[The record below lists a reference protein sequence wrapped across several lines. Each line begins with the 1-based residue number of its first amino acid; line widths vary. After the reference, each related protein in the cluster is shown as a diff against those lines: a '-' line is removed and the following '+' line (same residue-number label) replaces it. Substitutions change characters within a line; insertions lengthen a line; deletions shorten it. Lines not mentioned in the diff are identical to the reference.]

1 MRPCTRGGVMSSLK
15 KRMPPAVGMK
25 SPVMALN
32 SVVLPAP
39 FEPMMARRSLAATR
53 KVMPDSA
60 TRAPKCRAT
69 LSSSRA
75 CAPDSC
81 RRAATDTSDTLVSQ
95 IGLLRAARIVAAG
108 LPEREEFGFRNGQR
122 LVDLRND
129 LDELV
134 MERAVGVLSHFRQE
148 LVGDGVAVLVQRHLA
163 GRRLQNEACER
174 RAQLAAAVGDVG
186 IHLARRRQQRGH

>member
-1 MRPCTRGGVMSSLK
+1 MRSCTGNVVMSSLK
-15 KRMPPAVGMK
+15 KRMRPAVVTK

-108 LPEREEFGFRNGQR
+108 LAEREKLGFRNAQR

-134 MERAVGVLSHFRQE
+134 IERSVGVLGHFRQE
-148 LVGDGVAVLVQRHLA
+148 LVGDGVAVLVQRDLA
-163 GRRLQNEACER
+163 GRRLQDEAGER
-174 RAQLAAAVGDVG
+174 RAPLAPNAGLGGVD
-186 IHLARRRQQRGH
+186 